1 MGPRS
6 FSLPS
11 RRQNETPELVVL
23 PPQRTR
29 TIVQTSSAGAKART
43 NSKGEPLSRMDELCE
58 SSRPLIDRIDRNG
71 RHPSVKHS
79 QLYFG
84 SSHCVMCGKPYCHT
98 SQSGQLSTWMGSEA
112 RAFLPCGHHFGIS
125 CLKKFLRTA
134 ADHNYRCPMGSCL
147 PIQHRCQHVAIPE
160 LQEPARVHLDMET
173 GLTHLPFDCEFCNT
187 AKATKSAETADK
199 HFDRMCDMERTKL
212 IRKYYDL
219 RWRMTGPKNRL
230 GYYMYN
236 QKRFAKS
243 KFHTLKHLLDV
254 AMRGG
259 RDEVKGEDESE
270 EHP

>member
-254 AMRGG
+254 VMRGG